1 MKCLKHWGILLAV
14 GKKQY
19 KKYNIGVDTDEKKS
33 YSLQYRHCFH
43 KSKRILLLTRQD
55 ILKRLFSFLF

>member
-19 KKYNIGVDTDEKKS
+19 KKYNIGVDTDEKKRYKYFS
-33 YSLQYRHCFH
+33 CFGNNVH
-43 KSKRILLLTRQD
+43 VC
-55 ILKRLFSFLF
+55 FG